1 MLGVSLILDPY
12 APIDW
17 QAWSSVKIKRMFGRC
32 VWVVSCADSDV
43 AQRNTDKPNWID
55 IVRIVR
61 IPSEGSFS
69 LCRNDFVAFPS
80 FPRRVGSKFGNAKY
94 YSQRG
99 RWIKLPASTHG

>member
-17 QAWSSVKIKRMFGRC
+17 QAWSSVKIKRMFGRF

-43 AQRNTDKPNWID
+43 AQRNTHKPNPINT
-55 IVRIVR
+55 VRIVR

-69 LCRNDFVAFPS
+69 LCRNHFVAFQS
-80 FPRRVGSKFGNAKY
+80 FARQAGSNFGNAKY

-99 RWIKLPASTHG
+99 R